1 MADSKVEKL
10 TESAIETALAELD
23 GWARAE
29 GKDAIRKSFKFK
41 NFSEAWG
48 FMTRCALLAEK
59 MNHHPEWFNVWNRVD
74 VTLNTHDVG
83 GLSELD
89 FRMAKRMDQFA
100 S

>member
-1 MADSKVEKL
+1 MAEKL
-10 TESAIETALAELD
+10 SGDEIEKAMQELEGWEKLAD
-23 GWARAE
+23 
-29 GKDAIRKSFKFK
+29 KDAIFKSFKFK

-48 FMTRCALLAEK
+48 FMNRAALLAEK

-89 FRMAKRMDQFA
+89 VKMAKRMNSFA
-100 S
+100 A